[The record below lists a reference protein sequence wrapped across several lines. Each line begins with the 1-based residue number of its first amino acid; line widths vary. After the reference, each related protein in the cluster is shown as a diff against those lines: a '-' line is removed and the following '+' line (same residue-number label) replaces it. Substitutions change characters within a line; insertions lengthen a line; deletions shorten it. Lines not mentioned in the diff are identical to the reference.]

1 MTRIDLSAQLADA
14 RARVETEPSG
24 TGADRSAPMYARL
37 TRKETRV
44 REDQYAALGA
54 VARALMRRRHVRT
67 ERITEN
73 TLIRVAI
80 DALLARKDSLHGSTE
95 AELRES
101 VLSALTDSG
110 TPGVPHSHAPGPPG
124 FDCPTELKPG
134 TAENPAPTF
143 RRLDGRGAEA
153 AHQTRRDPS

>member
-1 MTRIDLSAQLADA
+1 MARIDLSAQLADA
-14 RARVETEPSG
+14 RVRVETESSG
-24 TGADRSAPMYARL
+24 QIADQSAPLYARL

-80 DALLARKDSLHGSTE
+80 DALLARKDSLRGSTE

-110 TPGVPHSHAPGPPG
+110 TPGVRRSDTPEPRDFRS
-124 FDCPTELKPG
+124 PTELKSR
-134 TAENPAPTF
+134 TAENAESTS
-143 RRLDGRGAEA
+143 RGSDGRETEEA
-153 AHQTRRDPS
+153 QQTRRDLL